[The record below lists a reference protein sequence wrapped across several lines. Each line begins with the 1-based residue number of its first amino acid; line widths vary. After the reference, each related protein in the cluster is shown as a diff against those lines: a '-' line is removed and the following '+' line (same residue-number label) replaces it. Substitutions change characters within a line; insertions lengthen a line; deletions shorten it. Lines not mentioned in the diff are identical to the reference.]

1 MNMRPINNSLVSGM
15 AMLMLLTFACGGK
28 PSNTLP
34 TGAAS
39 GAEVAAQGSASGA
52 PVAKP
57 AEILWQG
64 RVLST
69 AADALAAWT
78 AIAPTGADWS
88 VKLSDIPNTDEIRE
102 PLAKALLNG
111 GNFECPAIALPDA
124 CGVNYPGSF
133 VQVAATADFNDP
145 CLRRQLALWSID
157 QLDDIDAP
165 EVEAGLLA
173 IAALPKPET
182 ELIDAA
188 LSLLPSSQA
197 GDRLALAMI
206 ALIPDFQQRGLL
218 EPPLSD
224 AAAVTALAELHFPYA
239 AAQLDPRIYKSAFIK
254 AVLDPDISPD
264 YRLKIAQDLVNTDDG
279 KLRLDKDIVAAI
291 TAAGRSD
298 CRMLGVLQQARRGRP
313 SRSKNPLD
321 QFTSLCQ
328 ALQSGGAMQSLIDK
342 NGLQLV
348 IQPEPGAAV
357 TTELIP
363 TRSFV
368 SIDNDEDPFISALV
382 TNKNC
387 RQVGSSTVC
396 VANGTRIQ
404 FDFKNQ
410 AGSYILQRVQLA
422 QRGSL
427 CETVEDYIQS
437 LSATKPASVPL

>member
-1 MNMRPINNSLVSGM
+1 MNMRPLNTSLVGGM

-39 GAEVAAQGSASGA
+39 GAEVAAQGGATSAPAAS
-52 PVAKP
+52 P
-57 AEILWQG
+57 AETLWQG

-69 AADALAAWT
+69 PADALAAWA
-78 AIAPTGADWS
+78 AIAPTGSNWN

-111 GNFECPAIALPDA
+111 GNFECPSTALPDA

-133 VQVAATADFNDP
+133 VAVADFNDP

-165 EVEAGLLA
+165 EAQAGLLA

-188 LSLLPSSQA
+188 LGLLPSSQA
-197 GDRLALAMI
+197 GDRLALAML
-206 ALIPDFQQRGLL
+206 ALIPDFQQRSLK
-218 EPPLSD
+218 EPQLSD

-239 AAQLDPRIYKSAFIK
+239 AAQLDPRLYKSAFIK
-254 AVLDPDISPD
+254 AVLDQYISPD
-264 YRLKIAQDLVNTDDG
+264 YRLKIAQDIVNTDDG
-279 KLRLDKDIVAAI
+279 KLRLDKDVVAAI
-291 TAAGRSD
+291 TAAGRTD
-298 CRMLGVLQQARRGRP
+298 CRMLGILRQSRRG
-313 SRSKNPLD
+313 RSKNPID
-321 QFTSLCQ
+321 QFNSLCQ
-328 ALQSGGAMQSLIDK
+328 ALQSGGAIQSLIDK

-348 IQPEPGAAV
+348 IQSAPGANV

-410 AGSYILQRVQLA
+410 ASTYVLQRVQLA
-422 QRGSL
+422 QRGSK
-427 CETVEDYIQS
+427 CETVDDYLQS
-437 LSATKPASVPL
+437 LSTTNPASVPQ